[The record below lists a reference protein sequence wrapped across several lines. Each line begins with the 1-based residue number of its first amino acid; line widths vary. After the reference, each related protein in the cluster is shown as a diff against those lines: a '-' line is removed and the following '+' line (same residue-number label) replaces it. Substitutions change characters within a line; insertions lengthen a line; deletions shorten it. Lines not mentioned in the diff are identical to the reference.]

1 MTTIMSGI
9 LVRRPNYLHPGG
21 RDEDEA
27 AERETDTG
35 SSLEAMAS
43 HLVALPLTVVSS
55 LIINAL

>member
-1 MTTIMSGI
+1 MSGI

-27 AERETDTG
+27 AERDRETDTG
-35 SSLEAMAS
+35 SSLEAMES